1 VDRFD
6 DMKSARF
13 QLALSAAT
21 RWQQRAKT
29 RIEQLTRLAKDG
41 PAAADSPE
49 RVGRFRAMQE
59 KRVVDGLSNITL
71 ERIIGPTLDFTSRP
85 PNENARR
92 AGNAVCRIVEMRGK
106 GIEPVGFGTGF
117 LVSPDLM
124 LTNHH
129 VLPGASDARGIG
141 ANFGYE
147 QTLSGLAQGD
157 IFELEPDRFF
167 LSHEALDFALVA
179 IKSRS
184 QTGLPLDS
192 LGFNPLIR
200 ATGKILIGHP
210 INIIQHPEGGF
221 KRYAVSENKLIDVLD
236 TFLHY
241 ETDTLPGSSGSPSF
255 NDFWE
260 VVALHHSGVPEMRDG
275 KIMARDGRIW
285 DKSMPDEAIN
295 WIANEGVRISR
306 IVAFLGDQKMPDE
319 PRAELLTGVLRA
331 AEARQRPTTETSAST
346 DGVKIATRN
355 AMSDAANA
363 IIQISGNAVIN
374 IANGPPSFVSA
385 GSRESI
391 DPRNLEKVSAFDND
405 YGNRHGYDRTFL
417 TGHDVPWP
425 TIANKRMQ
433 QIFLDRHNNP
443 LILDYHH
450 YSIVQNKQRRLPMW
464 AASNADYTPR
474 MRNGFKG
481 KDIGTPSWRSD
492 PRIPESIQLSEAFYD
507 VAGKFD
513 KGHLVRRDDSE
524 WGRTRQEIEF
534 ANSDTFHLTNC
545 TPQHEAFNR
554 SNKKGLWGR
563 LENHLVTQA
572 TAVGG
577 RLIIFSGPILAP
589 DDPEHDFGEGFVV
602 QYPNSF
608 WKVIIVS
615 ESDGGATRLAAY
627 GFILE
632 QKSVIKKLGVERFD
646 VGDFHPFHYSLQTIS
661 ERSDVVFDDILTRAD
676 RMKDKPGERRL
687 LRDEADLSVPP
698 PKPSGR
704 RIRNTQR
711 KPE

>member
-1 VDRFD
+1 VARFED
-6 DMKSARF
+6 IRSARF
-13 QLALSAAT
+13 ELALSAAS
-21 RWQQRAKT
+21 RWQQRAKP
-29 RIEQLTRLAKDG
+29 RSEQLTRLARNG

-59 KRVVDGLSNITL
+59 KRVVAGSSNIIL

-117 LVSPDLM
+117 LVSPELM

-147 QTLSGLAQGD
+147 QTVSGLAQGD
-157 IFELEPDRFF
+157 IFELDPDRFF

-179 IKSRS
+179 LKSRS

-192 LGFNPLIR
+192 MGFNPLIR

-210 INIIQHPEGGF
+210 INIIQHPQGGF

-275 KIMARDGRIW
+275 KIIARDGRAW

-306 IVAFLGDQKMPDE
+306 IVAFLGDQKMSDE
-319 PRAELLTGVLRA
+319 PRATLLTGVLRA
-331 AEARQRPTTETSAST
+331 AEAGQSPITETSASN
-346 DGVKIATRN
+346 DGVRIATRN
-355 AMSDAANA
+355 AMSDAAHA

-374 IANGPPSFVSA
+374 IASGPSSTLSA
-385 GSRESI
+385 GSKESI
-391 DPRNLEKVSAFDND
+391 DPRNLEKTSSFDDD
-405 YGNRHGYDRTFL
+405 YGNRQGYDRTFL

-425 TIANKRMQ
+425 TIADKRIH

-450 YSIVQNKQRRLPMW
+450 YSTVQNKQRRLPMW

-474 MRNGFKG
+474 MRRAFKG
-481 KDIGTPSWRSD
+481 KDIGTPSWRAD

-524 WGRTRQEIEF
+524 WGRTRQEVEF

-563 LENHLVTQA
+563 LENHLVTQS

-577 RLIIFSGPILAP
+577 RLIIFSGPILAS

-608 WKVIIVS
+608 WKIIIVP
-615 ESDGGATRLAAY
+615 ESDGITSELAAY

-646 VGDFHPFHYSLQTIS
+646 VGEFHPFQYSLQTIS
-661 ERSDVVFDDILTRAD
+661 EKSDVLFDEILNRAD
-676 RMKDKPGERRL
+676 RMKTTPGERRM
-687 LRDEADLSVPP
+687 LRSEADLSTAAPKSP
-698 PKPSGR
+698 GRRNRNRQPKPG
-704 RIRNTQR
+704 
-711 KPE
+711 